1 MALTQDLMGLGLAPF
16 VASKIARNPR
26 SVTAQGATLA
36 SASRI
41 GNQTQLAFVISSN
54 SGSGLVLPNVGGDLG
69 CLLGDDI
76 VVVNGL
82 QAAIVVYASNSA
94 KFLGF
99 GVSASGDTGVAIAT
113 ANTAI
118 FYSVTAT
125 TWAVVM
131 GGSA

>member
-1 MALTQDLMGLGLAPF
+1 MGLGLQPF
-16 VASKIARNPR
+16 LAAKIARNPR
-26 SVTAQGATLA
+26 SVTAQGATLG

-41 GNQTQLAFVISSN
+41 GNQTQIAYVVTTN
-54 SGSGLVLPNVGGDLG
+54 SGSGLVLPNVGGDAG

-82 QAAIVVYASNSA
+82 QAAIIVYASASA
-94 KFLGF
+94 TFLGF
-99 GVSASGDTGVAIAT
+99 GVSASGNTGVAIAT

-125 TWAVVM
+125 TWAVVV